1 MLVAAAPVAVI
12 AKPPFVVSAER
23 ASVQP
28 GVLSMTVKAELT
40 STVLAA
46 VPSRRIRPLTS
57 QAADCVPPAAF
68 WRATMTAVKAW
79 AELFPYLTEN
89 QIRTALAK
97 LVEAGLIFEGNHNP
111 VAYDRTKWY
120 GVPVEIHLG
129 KNTNGFGEKPEP
141 IPDSKPVDKPIVI
154 IGLPDWLPIDAWEG
168 WLSMRKTLKKPAT
181 ERAKQMAIKKLQDL
195 AAEGNDPAAVLDQS
209 TMAGWTDLYPIKKDI
224 KRNGKRNNATQSS
237 DGLSSTARAAL
248 SVFGDDGEDYQS
260 HASDEGRV
268 SQSTYI
274 LPDLNS
280 AKRYDGRIQIRLAPG
295 SMDDPEPFAF

>member
-1 MLVAAAPVAVI
+1 
-12 AKPPFVVSAER
+12 
-23 ASVQP
+23 
-28 GVLSMTVKAELT
+28 MTHQL
-40 STVLAA
+40 
-46 VPSRRIRPLTS
+46 
-57 QAADCVPPAAF
+57 
-68 WRATMTAVKAW
+68 
-79 AELFPYLTEN
+79 N
-89 QIRTALAK
+89 
-97 LVEAGLIFEGNHNP
+97 
-111 VAYDRTKWY
+111 TK
-120 GVPVEIHLG
+120 
-129 KNTNGFGEKPEP
+129 
-141 IPDSKPVDKPIVI
+141 VI
-154 IGLPDWLPIDAWEG
+154 IGLPDWLPIDAWDG
-168 WLSMRKTLKKPAT
+168 WLAMRKTLKKPAT

-280 AKRYDGRIQIRLAPG
+280 AERYDGRIQVRLAPG

>member
-1 MLVAAAPVAVI
+1 MHQFNPDIAKLVGVNAAVI
-12 AKPPFVVSAER
+12 YQNIVWWTEKNAANER
-23 ASVQP
+23 HFYEGRYWTYNS
-28 GVLSMTVKAELT
+28 VKAF
-40 STVLAA
+40 
-46 VPSRRIRPLTS
+46 
-57 QAADCVPPAAF
+57 DD
-68 WRATMTAVKAW
+68 
-79 AELFPYLTEN
+79 LFPYLTRN
-89 QIRTALAK
+89 QIRSAL
-97 LVEAGLIFEGNHNP
+97 LRLEEEGLIVCGNFNQS
-111 VAYDRTKWY
+111 AYDRTKWY
-120 GVPVEIHLG
+120 SPNSQLHLG
-129 KNTNGFGEKPEP
+129 KNTNGFGTDHKP

-168 WLSMRKTLKKPAT
+168 WLAMRKTLKKPAT

-280 AKRYDGRIQIRLAPG
+280 AKRYDGRIQVRLAPG